1 MRKALGDV
9 KTPRSQKIN
18 LFKAVFGWYDEKLA
32 KMIFDKLEAVN
43 ESKLSIAEVMKKK
56 NLKIE
61 TTQLDQTK
69 LFSKE
74 WWSESLELTEAV
86 SIEDIK
92 SKFSKFVKAIKQES
106 QETKEAFNL
115 LILAATGKKT
125 LTDAE
130 QKQIGDQLKDV
141 LKTIG
146 LTAIAVMPG
155 GFIAG
160 ILIKVLKAEKYI
172 TPSSFMEGYMSPE
185 QQKAH
190 DEKMIKL
197 KDFLNNNIGKTFEY
211 DFDEFPKTVYGVKI
225 QESLLMEGG
234 AGGHM
239 AHPFNIPTVKT
250 GKDLV
255 TVFQQSIEYL
265 QKGPASVKID
275 GVNASI
281 RLITLDGKKVFV
293 MDRGSNKPLDVKG
306 ITKAELTDRFGEGHG
321 MIKVGGTVLDIF
333 NEAIPK
339 ITPALKKLGL
349 WENPNIMFNL
359 EYVAGSTNVLSYN
372 KNFLA
377 VHGLLEIAQ
386 VTPTKRATKE
396 KTYNKSS
403 MQDLLNNLVQA
414 ASKRG
419 YEVLGSIPTTLESTP
434 DLSKELN
441 KSYTVN
447 YGDKKETKTLS
458 QWLAKAAIPDGD
470 IKTVDG
476 KRIAALSKDV
486 LIKISDGVALP
497 EYIADPKDYKA
508 AVDGFVIYIATMKLG
523 DAILE
528 KLNSPLGPVSE
539 HEGIVIRDPKIYNKP
554 FKITGKFILGG
565 LATSFRK

>member
-1 MRKALGDV
+1 
-9 KTPRSQKIN
+9 
-18 LFKAVFGWYDEKLA
+18 
-32 KMIFDKLEAVN
+32 
-43 ESKLSIAEVMKKK
+43 
-56 NLKIE
+56 
-61 TTQLDQTK
+61 
-69 LFSKE
+69 
-74 WWSESLELTEAV
+74 
-86 SIEDIK
+86 
-92 SKFSKFVKAIKQES
+92 
-106 QETKEAFNL
+106 
-115 LILAATGKKT
+115 
-125 LTDAE
+125 
-130 QKQIGDQLKDV
+130 
-141 LKTIG
+141 
-146 LTAIAVMPG
+146 
-155 GFIAG
+155 
-160 ILIKVLKAEKYI
+160 
-172 TPSSFMEGYMSPE
+172 
-185 QQKAH
+185 
-190 DEKMIKL
+190 
-197 KDFLNNNIGKTFEY
+197 
-211 DFDEFPKTVYGVKI
+211 
-225 QESLLMEGG
+225 
-234 AGGHM
+234 M